1 MAVLVHTLTH
11 TYRPLEDTNGKLW
24 SRGRLLDD
32 SGHRRHSKFPHDP
45 CFKVNW
51 KHVCG
56 HRYVTPK
63 SPQSPANQYPQD
75 ENRARV
81 VSRGSLQAII
91 ALLKD
96 KSLVPFV
103 VPVLFNICFDYGM
116 WLSNLYLSL
125 AKSYQNLHKIK
136 RRNST

>member
-1 MAVLVHTLTH
+1 MTILVHTLTRA
-11 TYRPLEDTNGKLW
+11 YRPLEDTNGKLW
-24 SRGRLLDD
+24 SIRRFLDD
-32 SGHRRHSKFPHDP
+32 SGYRRHSKFTHDP
-45 CFKVNW
+45 CFEVNW
-51 KHVCG
+51 KHVCR

-63 SPQSPANQYPQD
+63 SPHSPANPYLQD

-116 WLSNLYLSL
+116 WLSNYYLCL
-125 AKSYQNLHKIK
+125 AKSY
-136 RRNST
+136 